1 MTNEII
7 NPATETCPATGY
19 QTMSVCVPVTV
30 TPFAETG
37 ATKTKCCGD
46 SVITPGIDTC
56 MGIKNGTCS
65 FTISQDLCIAVPV
78 AFGAVAS
85 VGDTYV
91 NCTYASEK
99 DICNDCSKLPD
110 TAV

>member
-1 MTNEII
+1 MKLSIQLQK
-7 NPATETCPATGY
+7 PAQLPDIRQCLYG
-19 QTMSVCVPVTV
+19 VPVTV

-46 SVITPGIDTC
+46 PVITPGIDTC

-65 FTISQDLCIAVPV
+65 FTISQDLCISVPV

-91 NCTYASEK
+91 NCTDASEK
-99 DICNDCSKLPD
+99 DICNDCSKLID
-110 TAV
+110 TTV